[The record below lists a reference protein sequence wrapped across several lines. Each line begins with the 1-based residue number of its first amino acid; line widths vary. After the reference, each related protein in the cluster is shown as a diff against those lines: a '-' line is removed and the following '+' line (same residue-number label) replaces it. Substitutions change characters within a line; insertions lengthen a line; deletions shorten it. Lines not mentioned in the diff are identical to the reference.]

1 MTLGRRAVRAGRNR
15 KARAL
20 TRALAALAA
29 LAHLT
34 AATGGSA
41 ATLVIRVEGVRSD
54 QGVIYAGVCATGF
67 GDEDCPYK
75 SREAASVG
83 TVELRIQ
90 NVAPGEYA
98 VAVFQDLNGNG
109 RIDRPF
115 FIPTEPYGFSNDV
128 GRCGPPRFE
137 AAKVSVREPTTTV
150 VVPLR

>member
-1 MTLGRRAVRAGRNR
+1 M
-15 KARAL
+15 

-29 LAHLT
+29 LAHL
-34 AATGGSA
+34 AAAADASA
-41 ATLVIRVEGVRSD
+41 ATLVIQVRGVQSD

-67 GDEDCPYK
+67 GERDCPYR
-75 SREAASVG
+75 SREAAAVG

-90 NVAPGEYA
+90 DVEPGDYA
-98 VAVFQDLNGNG
+98 IAVFQDLNGNG

-115 FIPTEPYGFSNDV
+115 FIPTEPFGFSNDV
-128 GRCGPPRFE
+128 GRSGPPRFE

>member
-1 MTLGRRAVRAGRNR
+1 M
-15 KARAL
+15 
-20 TRALAALAA
+20 TRALVAALGA
-29 LAHLT
+29 LAHL
-34 AATGGSA
+34 AAAADAPA
-41 ATLVIRVEGVRSD
+41 ATLVIRVEGVRSN
-54 QGVIYAGVCATGF
+54 QGAIYAGVCATGF
-67 GDEDCPYK
+67 DERDCPYK
-75 SREAASVG
+75 IREAAAAG

-90 NVAPGEYA
+90 NVEPGEYA

-128 GRCGPPRFE
+128 GRGGPPRFE

>member
-1 MTLGRRAVRAGRNR
+1 MM
-15 KARAL
+15 ARAL
-20 TRALAALAA
+20 VAALASLPH
-29 LAHLT
+29 LA
-34 AATGGSA
+34 AATDALA

-67 GDEDCPYK
+67 GDKDCPYR
-75 SREAASVG
+75 SRGAAVVG
-83 TVELRIQ
+83 AVELRIQ
-90 NVAPGEYA
+90 NVEPGEYA

-115 FIPTEPYGFSNDV
+115 LIPTEPYGFSNDV
-128 GRCGPPRFE
+128 GRGGPPRFE